1 MDILGRH
8 GFEVELEDTSPG
20 RCSLAAIYMK
30 RENILSRFW
39 FGEKME
45 KIEEKI
51 LNHLVKKTNI
61 KTHTEEEKDQR
72 RRQNYRKNQ
81 PIITYK
87 QT

>member
-1 MDILGRH
+1 MKVTMDILGRH

-51 LNHLVKKTNI
+51 LNHLVKKT
-61 KTHTEEEKDQR
+61 K
-72 RRQNYRKNQ
+72 
-81 PIITYK
+81 
-87 QT
+87 

>member
-1 MDILGRH
+1 LQR
-8 GFEVELEDTSPG
+8 
-20 RCSLAAIYMK
+20 Y
-30 RENILSRFW
+30 
-39 FGEKME
+39 
-45 KIEEKI
+45 
-51 LNHLVKKTNI
+51 LNDQTI

>member
-1 MDILGRH
+1 MLKQFDKYSKCTVLLQDMKVTMDILGRH

-51 LNHLVKKTNI
+51 LNHLVKKT
-61 KTHTEEEKDQR
+61 D
-72 RRQNYRKNQ
+72 RKSVV
-81 PIITYK
+81 
-87 QT
+87 